1 MSTVAA
7 DREIAPASKENQEL
21 KALQQQSFESTDV
34 SNPQTLQEYI
44 NLAKVMAL
52 SGFWPDA
59 KTAHSA
65 VAIMILGRHW
75 GLSPIQS
82 LTSVHVIKGKPG
94 LHYSA
99 MLAKVREHPDY
110 DYEILEETAKVAR
123 IQFTRKGKPCGIS
136 TFTIE
141 QAKQRGTQNID
152 KFPEVMLIARATS
165 SGVRKYCPDVL
176 NGMPVYVPGEVED
189 DSVYV
194 DGGQGRKD
202 TLTAE
207 LEARAVESGAIDAE
221 HIDKSD
227 EVDAEEYEPEDR
239 KGLDL

>member
-1 MSTVAA
+1 MSTIAA
-7 DREIAPASKENQEL
+7 DREIASASRSLEQK
-21 KALQQQSFESTDV
+21 SFENTIV
-34 SNPQTLQEYI
+34 ENPQTLQEYI
-44 NLAKVMAL
+44 NIAKVMAM

-59 KTAHSA
+59 KTAQQA

-75 GLSPIQS
+75 GLSPVQS
-82 LTSVHVIKGKPG
+82 LTSVHVIKGKPS

-110 DYEILEETAKVAR
+110 DYEIVEETEKAAQ
-123 IQFTRKGKPCGIS
+123 IQFYRKGKPCGLS
-136 TFTIE
+136 VFTID
-141 QAKQRGTQNID
+141 QAKKRGTQNID
-152 KFPEVMLIARATS
+152 KFPEVMLIARAAS
-165 SGVRKYCPDVL
+165 SGIRKYAPDVL

-189 DSVYV
+189 DSAYV

-221 HIDKSD
+221 AIDHSETVED
-227 EVDAEEYEPEDR
+227 EEYVPE